1 MHCQIT
7 LTVIALLSLVNL
19 SAQESSQALGDFD
32 FLVEK
37 VRVDY
42 AGYAAK
48 ANAELATLESSVRQ
62 EIAREPERALGLFN
76 KYLSFFDDD
85 HLRVERTSRGNE
97 TVVVATTKPSSS
109 LELEGRIME
118 IHGANHYI
126 IQQSV
131 SPIYDEALRYT
142 YRPRFP
148 NGRNVY
154 QIAHTLSDS
163 TFYMRLPSF
172 NIPKEDVDDLVA
184 KHWAEITS
192 RPNFVIDIRSNPGGR
207 SDVYEAL
214 LPLLY
219 THPYT
224 LKGVEWWAAEG
235 NIADLER
242 DIETDNIREGM
253 EDDARAL
260 LREMKRHRGEFVVH
274 PRDVAEWNVAY
285 DTVYPYPRN
294 VGIII
299 GKENAS
305 AAEQFLLTAQN
316 SGKVILF
323 GVEPT
328 AGVLDYSN
336 TVPRPLPS
344 GLFEVWIPQTRSLR
358 LPENPIDATGISP
371 DVKIPF
377 EADYQL
383 YDRLDDWVYFVK
395 NYLELLPQRIT
406 ETE

>member
-1 MHCQIT
+1 MTCTTLGKIT
-7 LTVIALLSLVNL
+7 LTAIASLSLVNL
-19 SAQESSQALGDFD
+19 YAQESSQASRDFD

-37 VRVDY
+37 VKGDY
-42 AGYAAK
+42 PGYAVK
-48 ANAELATLESSVRQ
+48 ANAELAALEDSVR
-62 EIAREPERALGLFN
+62 EAIAREPEHTLGLFN
-76 KYLSFFDDD
+76 RYLAFFDDD
-85 HLRVERTSRGNE
+85 HLRVERTSRGSE
-97 TVVVATTKPSSS
+97 TVVVATTEPSSS
-109 LELEGRIME
+109 LELDGRIVE
-118 IHGANHYI
+118 IHGANRYI
-126 IQQSV
+126 IQDRV
-131 SPIYDEALRYT
+131 SRAYDEALLHT

-154 QIAHTLSDS
+154 QISHTLSDS

-172 NIPKEDVDDLVA
+172 NVPKESVDDLVA
-184 KHWAEITS
+184 RHWVEITS
-192 RPNFVIDIRSNPGGR
+192 RPNLIIDIRSNLGGR

-224 LKGVEWWAAEG
+224 LKGVEWWASEG
-235 NIADLER
+235 NIADLEW
-242 DIETDNIREGM
+242 DIETGNIREGM

-260 LREMKRHRGEFVVH
+260 LREMKRHSGKFVVH
-274 PRDVAEWNVAY
+274 PRDVAERSVTY

-305 AAEQFLLTAQN
+305 AAEQFLLTAKN
-316 SGKVILF
+316 SRKVTLF

-344 GLFEVWIPQTRSLR
+344 GMFEVWMPQTRSLR
-358 LPENPIDATGISP
+358 LPEHPIDATGISP
-371 DVKIPF
+371 DVEIPF

-395 NYLELLPQRIT
+395 NYLELLPQ
-406 ETE
+406 